1 MRYLEVSKGLKKHFF
16 DLQTNFWVIFD
27 HISSKIE
34 KFKKSWKM
42 PKIAFFA
49 KIRFFLKS
57 FNQCFT
63 MIRVEINP
71 WGLQN
76 PFSGKFW
83 YLNMFRTIFGKI
95 EILVFLYPKIPKNQF
110 LGLEIS
116 ILGRSP
122 AKSAEI
128 WKKQY
133 VNFFQKKNPTLNGYS
148 FLIYPHFCENWPDPK
163 KTTFSHFLQN
173 TVLDPKRQK
182 ILKNF
187 EKFRF

>member
-1 MRYLEVSKGLKKHFF
+1 MFHDEI
-16 DLQTNFWVIFD
+16 W
-27 HISSKIE
+27 
-34 KFKKSWKM
+34 
-42 PKIAFFA
+42 
-49 KIRFFLKS
+49 
-57 FNQCFT
+57 
-63 MIRVEINP
+63 VEISP

-128 WKKQY
+128 WKKEY
-133 VNFFQKKNPTLNGYS
+133 VNFFQKENPSLNGYS
-148 FLIYPHFCENWPDPK
+148 FLIYPHFCENWPEPK

-173 TVLDPKRQK
+173 TVLDPKRHK
-182 ILKNF
+182 ILKIF
-187 EKFRF
+187 EKFRFWAFRKVYGLWGYFRPKKSYSHLKFQHTTVTHLCFEFSNVLIS